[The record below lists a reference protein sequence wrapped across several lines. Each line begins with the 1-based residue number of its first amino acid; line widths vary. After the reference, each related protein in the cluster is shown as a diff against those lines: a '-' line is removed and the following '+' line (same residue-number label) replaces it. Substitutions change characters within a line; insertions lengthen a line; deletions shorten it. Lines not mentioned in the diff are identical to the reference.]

1 MVRNKHRNN
10 KTVLAVFGFIL
21 VIFGILGAIPFAISR
36 EIFGLGISAMAVVI
50 GVLVIAWAIS
60 D

>member
-1 MVRNKHRNN
+1 MTRNRK
-10 KTVLAVFGFIL
+10 KETVLAVFGFIL
-21 VIFGILGAIPFAISR
+21 VIFGILGAIPFALARHIY
-36 EIFGLGISAMAVVI
+36 GISIFAMAVVI